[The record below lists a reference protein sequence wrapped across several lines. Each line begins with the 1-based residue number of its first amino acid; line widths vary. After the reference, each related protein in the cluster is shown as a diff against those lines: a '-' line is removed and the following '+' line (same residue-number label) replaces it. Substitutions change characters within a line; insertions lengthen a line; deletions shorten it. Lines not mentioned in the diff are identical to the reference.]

1 MIAARSGRTD
11 ITNILLEGK
20 HVNLDIQE
28 ENGDTAVI
36 IAVKTREPDTLR
48 ELVRAGSDLNLQNN
62 EGLTPLMIAAWRGT
76 TADITKILLEGE
88 HINLDIQEK
97 RTGWSA
103 LHFSAERGD
112 SATTEALLKAGANPH
127 LKDKDGDTAVIMAV
141 KSHEPDTLR
150 ELVRAGSDL
159 NLQNNE
165 GLTPLMIAARS
176 ERTDITNILLEG
188 EHINLDIQEECTG
201 LSALHFSADRGD
213 SATTEALLKAGA
225 NLHLNDKD
233 GDSALTLAAW
243 CGHTNFVVKL
253 VKAGADLDL
262 QNKVQN
268 YIEPLIAPR
277 KIRFQHTTIIPYLI
291 GERLVVTTADFS
303 VLLRHCH
310 RYRNVVRDSK

>member
-127 LKDKDGDTAVIMAV
+127 LKDKNGDTAVIMAV
-141 KSHEPDTLR
+141 KRHEPATLR

-159 NLQNNE
+159 NLQNQE

-176 ERTDITNILLEG
+176 GRTDITNILLEG
-188 EHINLDIQEECTG
+188 EHINLDIQEKRTG
-201 LSALHFSADRGD
+201 QSALHFSAEEGD

-225 NLHLNDKD
+225 NPHLKDKYALRYQRQLKSERD
-233 GDSALTLAAW
+233 DLGGDDTSSSLTRL
-243 CGHTNFVVKL
+243 KL
-253 VKAGADLDL
+253 KELELVSEGKVPTAGQQSQIKMKMTPEMDP
-262 QNKVQN
+262 
-268 YIEPLIAPR
+268 EHSP
-277 KIRFQHTTIIPYLI
+277 
-291 GERLVVTTADFS
+291 DFN
-303 VLLRHCH
+303 L
-310 RYRNVVRDSK
+310 